1 MMKTKDVVLTTE
13 GLKNLEDELENLKGS
28 KRREIAEKIRIARS
42 FGDLSENSEYDEAK
56 NDQAQVEARIAK
68 LENML
73 KIATVVDFDEV
84 TTDVVALGNAVLV
97 KDMDAKEEIEYKI
110 VGTMEMDP
118 FTNKISTESPV
129 GSALIGKKIGDIAV
143 VETPIGKMKLKILNI
158 HRV

>member
-13 GLKNLEDELENLKGS
+13 GLKNLEDELENLKSS
-28 KRREIAEKIRIARS
+28 KRREIAEKIRIARGFS
-42 FGDLSENSEYDEAK
+42 DLSENSEYDEAK

-110 VGTMEMDP
+110 VHPT
-118 FTNKISTESPV
+118 
-129 GSALIGKKIGDIAV
+129 A
-143 VETPIGKMKLKILNI
+143 
-158 HRV
+158 H